1 MIDWLHS
8 LMPNQPISA
17 IWSMII
23 VPVVV
28 VIAGLLVDNSGST
41 RRSDRSAKHSDPRND
56 PSQ

>member
-8 LMPNQPISA
+8 LIPNQPISA

-28 VIAGLLVDNSGST
+28 VIAGLLVDNTSSA
-41 RRSDRSAKHSDPRND
+41 RRSDGSTKHSDSRND
-56 PSQ
+56 PPQ